1 VSKATRWQQADDF
14 TVAAALYDP
23 AKGQP
28 ETSAQLQQAA
38 LKLAD
43 TPKPVQGGNRLGP
56 QLLGG
61 TAGLL
66 QFLAPL
72 VIKAF
77 VPLPF

>member
-1 VSKATRWQQADDF
+1 VSKATRWQQPTTSPSPRPF
-14 TVAAALYDP
+14 YDQQ
-23 AKGQP
+23 GQP